1 MAEMQTV
8 TPKRGTRII
17 HVETPLGI
25 VNIHIGLT
33 DRHGRRV
40 ENIQMRPNEYA
51 GEPRVKRIGNRFVE
65 LTGKRRK
72 R

>member
-1 MAEMQTV
+1 MRA
-8 TPKRGTRII
+8 
-17 HVETPLGI
+17 GI